1 MMMIMMIMMMM
12 MAMMMAM
19 MTMMMI
25 MMFHLNLSGTDAGPH
40 DDIRQLHQVQ
50 DVPLVA
56 AQAHCLCI
64 CIAFVSLLFISV
76 SL

>member
-1 MMMIMMIMMMM
+1 MMMIMMMVTMMM
-12 MAMMMAM
+12 
-19 MTMMMI
+19 MMMI

-50 DVPLVA
+50 DIPLVT
-56 AQAHCLCI
+56 AQTHCLCI
-64 CIAFVSLLFISV
+64 AFVFLLFISL